1 MFEVSL
7 IWLAINLTR
16 SVCVDGTG
24 HWPWGHQEPLD
35 AAEHSDEG
43 AFLLCA
49 LTDPSHP
56 WRGPPTGLQLLMTRT
71 PGKDVICV
79 KRLNKIWTKKIWY
92 VFKTLK
98 LMLNLYSKMCKFI
111 FIYSF
116 YKTTG
121 ILLKTC
127 YGVYFSILQPK
138 TTLSRTYKC
147 VSQMVFFPW
156 PRCHI
161 TGTQILA
168 TFFVHKNFLTKVM
181 LAELLIHVY
190 FQNLS

>member
-1 MFEVSL
+1 MFQVDWLISRLGLFVL
-7 IWLAINLTR
+7 IWLACILTR

-35 AAEHSDEG
+35 AVEHSDEG

-79 KRLNKIWTKKIWY
+79 KRSNKIWTKKIWY

-98 LMLNLYSKMCKFI
+98 LMLILYSKCVKFI

-121 ILLKTC
+121 I
-127 YGVYFSILQPK
+127 YWRHVMVYFNILQPY
-138 TTLSRTYKC
+138 TTLSRTY
-147 VSQMVFFPW
+147 
-156 PRCHI
+156 
-161 TGTQILA
+161 
-168 TFFVHKNFLTKVM
+168 
-181 LAELLIHVY
+181 
-190 FQNLS
+190 